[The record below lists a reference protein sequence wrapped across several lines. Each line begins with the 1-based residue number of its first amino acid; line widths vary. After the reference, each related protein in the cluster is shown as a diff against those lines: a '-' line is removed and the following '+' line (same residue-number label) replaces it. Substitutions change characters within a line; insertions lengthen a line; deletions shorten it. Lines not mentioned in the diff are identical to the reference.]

1 MLSYLSPTS
10 SGNSYMK
17 WEVYYIP
24 QVPSCKSKRVSF
36 LGNPQNMWKNP
47 VWKPLASL
55 IFSIADVFG
64 QQVARGFHHVDG
76 CFLHPL
82 HMIDGRSST
91 KFWEI
96 PHDSPGESRRA
107 TIFEISGTFVEV
119 SWRFRG
125 VFVGFSWLRI
135 IAPKAFS
142 HAWPVF
148 VGFSWD
154 FRGPTKNEI
163 SGIFVEFSWLFRGR
177 RYPASNRKHA
187 QAHCLGK
194 HWREYFSELSAF
206 PITRFSCK
214 RTVATK
220 FPLGFVRGRASFAFA
235 CSVAH
240 RFLTPR
246 MEFHSFSRIFTW
258 P

>member
-1 MLSYLSPTS
+1 M
-10 SGNSYMK
+10 
-17 WEVYYIP
+17 E
-24 QVPSCKSKRVSF
+24 F
-36 LGNPQNMWKNP
+36 
-47 VWKPLASL
+47 
-55 IFSIADVFG
+55 
-64 QQVARGFHHVDG
+64 
-76 CFLHPL
+76 
-82 HMIDGRSST
+82 
-91 KFWEI
+91 
-96 PHDSPGESRRA
+96 
-107 TIFEISGTFVEV
+107 

-163 SGIFVEFSWLFRGR
+163 SGIIGEFSWLFRGR

-187 QAHCLGK
+187 QAHCLRK
-194 HWREYFSELSAF
+194 HRRDYFSEPSAF

-214 RTVATK
+214 RTVTTK
-220 FPLGFVRGRASFAFA
+220 FPPGFVRGRARFAFA

-240 RFLTPR
+240 RSMVAGPTAQRDNVLASKCEYPAFRYPPPPSKKGP
-246 MEFHSFSRIFTW
+246 EFCKN
-258 P
+258 